1 MKSQVSALVIRAG
14 FIALLP
20 LFVALLILP
29 WPKGPRSFIK
39 TLLFVTQVLPLPA
52 KPLQWLTP
60 SPLREQVAYSLAEGE
75 GSGDLYRPAGSRKR
89 AGVMVF
95 LGIIPVPQDD
105 PRVVN
110 LGSALARLGFIAL
123 FPWSKAMMD
132 KRITPEEPGNMVEA
146 FNRLA
151 DIEEV
156 DADRLGMVGFCVGGS
171 VLALAASDPRINDK
185 VAFLSAFGA
194 YHDIGDVMAQ
204 IASHTSAF
212 HDEQDPWEANH
223 LSKEVMATQGVEGLE
238 ADHDRQALTK
248 RFLEGEPASI
258 EKPDGLSADGEIVFQ
273 LLRSMTATGLDHRL
287 SIENARDLVSRLSP
301 SYRARLDS
309 ISPAS
314 TLSSLKARVLIA
326 HDLEDD
332 LVPVEESRRL
342 AEALASRGDVT
353 LTEFSLFSH
362 VTPDK
367 RVDKVT
373 FLKEATKLFRYAY
386 SIVRLAG

>member
-1 MKSQVSALVIRAG
+1 MKSYVSAWGIRAA

-29 WPKGPRSFIK
+29 WPRGPRSFVK

-52 KPLQWLTP
+52 KPLQWLTR
-60 SPLREQVAYSLAEGE
+60 SPVREQVTYTCSQGE
-75 GSGDLYRPAGSRKR
+75 GSGDLYRPAGGGKR

-132 KRITPEEPGNMVEA
+132 RRITPEEPGNMVQA

-194 YHDIGDVMAQ
+194 YYDIGDVMAQ

-212 HDEQDPWEANH
+212 HGDQDHWEANH
-223 LSKEVMATQGVEGLE
+223 LSKEVLAFQGVENLE
-238 ADHDRQALTK
+238 ADYDRQALTK
-248 RFLEGEPASI
+248 LFQEGDPSSTEV
-258 EKPDGLSADGEIVFQ
+258 PDGLSADGEIVFR
-273 LLRSMTATGLDHRL
+273 LLRSMTVSGLEHRL
-287 SIENARDLVSRLSP
+287 SIEDAQDLVSGLSP

-309 ISPAS
+309 ISPKS
-314 TLSSLKARVLIA
+314 IIGTLKARVLIA

-342 AEALASRGDVT
+342 AEALASRGNVT

-367 RVDKVT
+367 KVDKVT
-373 FLKEATKLFRYAY
+373 FFKEATKLFRYAY

>member
-1 MKSQVSALVIRAG
+1 MKSQVSAWVVRAA
-14 FIALLP
+14 FAALLP

-29 WPKGPRSFIK
+29 WPKGPRSFVK

-52 KPLQWLTP
+52 KPLQWLTR
-60 SPLREQVAYSLAEGE
+60 SPVREQVTYALPQGE
-75 GSGDLYRPAGSRKR
+75 GTGDLYRPAGGGKR

-110 LGSALARLGFIAL
+110 LGTALARLGFIAL
-123 FPWSKAMMD
+123 FPWSRAMMD

-151 DIEEV
+151 ELDEV
-156 DADRLGMVGFCVGGS
+156 DTDRLGMVGFCVGGS
-171 VLALAASDPRINDK
+171 ILAIAASDPRINDK
-185 VAFLSAFGA
+185 VGFLSAFGA
-194 YHDIGDVMAQ
+194 YHDIGNVMAQ

-212 HDEQDPWEANH
+212 HEYQDPWEANH
-223 LSKEVMATQGVEGLE
+223 LSKEVMSCQAVESLE
-238 ADHDRQALTK
+238 ADYDRQVLTAL
-248 RFLEGEPASI
+248 FLEAEQAPTDVP
-258 EKPDGLSADGEIVFQ
+258 EGLSADGEIVFA
-273 LLRSMTATGLDHRL
+273 LLRSMTASGLEHRL
-287 SIENARDLVSRLSP
+287 SIEDARALVPQLSP

-314 TLSSLKARVLIA
+314 TLSGLKARVLIA

-353 LTEFSLFSH
+353 FTEFSLFSH

-367 RVDKVT
+367 KVDKVT
-373 FLKEATKLFRYAY
+373 FFKEATKLFRYAY
-386 SIVRLAG
+386 SIVRLAD

>member
-1 MKSQVSALVIRAG
+1 MKSQISSWVIRAV
-14 FIALLP
+14 FVALLP
-20 LFVALLILP
+20 LFVAMLILP
-29 WPKGPRSFIK
+29 WPRGPRSFVK

-52 KPLQWLTP
+52 KPLQWLTRAP
-60 SPLREQVAYSLAEGE
+60 VREQVTYTCSQGE
-75 GSGDLYRPAGSRKR
+75 GSGDLYRPGGGRKR
-89 AGVMVF
+89 AGILVF

-123 FPWSKAMMD
+123 FPWSRAMMD

-156 DADRLGMVGFCVGGS
+156 DAERLAMVGFCVGGS

-194 YHDIGDVMAQ
+194 YYDIGEVMAQ

-212 HDEQDPWEANH
+212 HDDQDPWEANH
-223 LSKEVMATQGVEGLE
+223 LSKEVMATQGVDALE

-248 RFLEGEPASI
+248 LFLEGEPDAT
-258 EKPDGLSADGEIVFQ
+258 EVPEGLSADGDIVFR
-273 LLRSMTATGLDHRL
+273 LLRSMAGTGTGHRL
-287 SIENARDLVSRLSP
+287 SIEDARELVSQLSP

-309 ISPAS
+309 ISPKS
-314 TLSSLKARVLIA
+314 TIGSLKARVLIA

-342 AEALASRGDVT
+342 AEALKSRGDVT

-367 RVDKVT
+367 KVDKVT

>member
-1 MKSQVSALVIRAG
+1 MKSQVSAWVVRAA
-14 FIALLP
+14 FVALLP
-20 LFVALLILP
+20 LFAALLILP
-29 WPKGPRSFIK
+29 WPKGPRSFVK

-52 KPLQWLTP
+52 KPLQWLTR
-60 SPLREQVAYSLAEGE
+60 SPVREQVIYPIPRGE
-75 GSGDLYRPAGSRKR
+75 GTGDLYRPTGGGKR

-110 LGSALARLGFIAL
+110 LGTALARLGFIAL
-123 FPWSKAMMD
+123 FPWSRAMMD

-151 DIEEV
+151 ELNGV
-156 DADRLGMVGFCVGGS
+156 DTDRLGMVGFCVGGS
-171 VLALAASDPRINDK
+171 ILAIAASDPRINDK
-185 VAFLSAFGA
+185 VSFLSAFGA

-212 HDEQDPWEANH
+212 HDDQDSWEANH
-223 LSKEVMATQGVEGLE
+223 LSKEVMATQGVESLE
-238 ADHDRQALTK
+238 ADHDRQALTAL
-248 RFLEGEPASI
+248 FLGAGQATADVPE
-258 EKPDGLSADGEIVFQ
+258 GLSADGEIVHR
-273 LLRSMTATGLDHRL
+273 LLSSMTAIGPEHRL
-287 SIENARDLVSRLSP
+287 SIEDARALVSQLSP

-314 TLSSLKARVLIA
+314 TISSLKARVLIA

-342 AEALASRGDVT
+342 EEALASRGNVT

-367 RVDKVT
+367 KVDKIT
-373 FLKEATKLFRYAY
+373 FLKESTKLFRYAY

>member
-1 MKSQVSALVIRAG
+1 MKSQVSAWVIRAV
-14 FIALLP
+14 FVALLP

-29 WPKGPRSFIK
+29 WPKGPRSFVK

-52 KPLQWLTP
+52 KPLQWLTR
-60 SPLREQVAYSLAEGE
+60 SPVREELTYPVSQGD
-75 GSGDLYRPAGSRKR
+75 GSGDLYRPAGDKKR

-105 PRVVN
+105 SRVVN
-110 LGSALARLGFIAL
+110 LGTALGRLGFIAL
-123 FPWSKAMMD
+123 FPWSRAMMD

-171 VLALAASDPRINDK
+171 VLALAASDPRINDR
-185 VAFLSAFGA
+185 VGFLSAFGA
-194 YHDIGDVMAQ
+194 YYDIGDVMAQ

-223 LSKEVMATQGVEGLE
+223 LSKEVMATQGVDALE
-238 ADHDRQALTK
+238 ADHDRLALTK
-248 RFLEGEPASI
+248 LFLEGEPDSSDVPA
-258 EKPDGLSADGEIVFQ
+258 GLSADGEIVFR
-273 LLRSMTATGLDHRL
+273 LLRSMADTGQEHRL
-287 SIENARDLVSRLSP
+287 SIEDARELVSRLST
-301 SYRARLDS
+301 SYRDRLDS
-309 ISPAS
+309 ISPKS
-314 TLSSLKARVLIA
+314 TIGNLKARVLIA

-342 AEALASRGDVT
+342 AEALESRGNVT

-367 RVDKVT
+367 KVDKVT